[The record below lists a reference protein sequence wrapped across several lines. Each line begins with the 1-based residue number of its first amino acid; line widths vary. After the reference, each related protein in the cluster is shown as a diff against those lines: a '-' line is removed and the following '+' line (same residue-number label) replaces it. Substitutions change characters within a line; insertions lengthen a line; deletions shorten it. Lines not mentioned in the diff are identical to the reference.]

1 MWSEF
6 FYEYGAILY
15 MVVLGYFCLIS
26 LIAATVTVVDKVR
39 APDPSKRRVPENTLL
54 LLSALGGS
62 VAMYITML
70 MIRHKTR
77 HSKFMIGIPII
88 ILFQAVVLLYLS
100 GVLG

>member
-6 FYEYGAILY
+6 LYEHGDILY
-15 MVVLGYFCLIS
+15 MVVIGYFCLIS
-26 LIAATVTVVDKVR
+26 LIAATVTVIDKLR

-54 LLSALGGS
+54 LLAALGGS

-88 ILFQAVVLLYLS
+88 VVFQAIVLLYLS
-100 GVLG
+100 GLLG

>member
-1 MWSEF
+1 MWSEIL
-6 FYEYGAILY
+6 YEYGTILY
-15 MVVLGYFCLIS
+15 MVVLGYFGLIS
-26 LIAATVTVVDKVR
+26 LIAATVTVVDKLR
-39 APDPSKRRVPENTLL
+39 APDPAKRRVPENTLL

-100 GVLG
+100 GFIG

>member
-6 FYEYGAILY
+6 LYEYGTVLY
-15 MVVLGYFCLIS
+15 MAVLGYLCLIY
-26 LIAATVTVVDKVR
+26 LIAATVTVADKLR
-39 APDPSKRRVPENTLL
+39 APKPAKRRVPENTLL

-62 VAMYITML
+62 VAMFVTML

-88 ILFQAVVLLYLS
+88 ILFQAVVLLYVS
-100 GVLG
+100 GVIG

>member
-6 FYEYGAILY
+6 LYEHGDILY
-15 MVVLGYFCLIS
+15 MVVIGYFCLIS
-26 LIAATVTVVDKVR
+26 LIAATATVIDKLR

-62 VAMYITML
+62 VAMYITMV

-77 HSKFMIGIPII
+77 HSKFMLGIPII
-88 ILFQAVVLLYLS
+88 ILFQTVVLLYVS